1 MSDPLAGAALL
12 ALCLLGAALL
22 TGAIRRGA
30 VRRGMLDRP
39 NERSS
44 HTVPTPRGG
53 GLAIVIVTV
62 LATAAGIGLGWIPA
76 RIGLA
81 LLPGYLLIAWI
92 GWLDDRSGVPA
103 ALRLVVHLVAA
114 AWMLLVTIGFP
125 IPVNAAAA
133 LAGVGAL
140 AFLWIAVA
148 WATNLFNFM
157 DGTDGIA
164 ASQAVFV
171 GLAGALVASLQGAPV
186 LSLLLAVVAGGA
198 GGFLIW
204 NWQPAKIFMGDVG
217 SGSLGFLL
225 AAAPIAALGVG
236 IEALWPWV
244 ILWSAFAVDATVT
257 LVRRALGRQRIFDA
271 HRSHAYQ
278 ILSRRWQSHARVAL
292 AYGAVNIGWL
302 MPIALVAAVFPQT
315 GPLLAGLAALPLVL
329 VALRIGAGRPD
340 A

>member
-1 MSDPLAGAALL
+1 
-12 ALCLLGAALL
+12 
-22 TGAIRRGA
+22 
-30 VRRGMLDRP
+30 MLDRP

-62 LATAAGIGLGWIPA
+62 LATAVGIGLGWIPLQ
-76 RIGLA
+76 IGLA

-125 IPVNAAAA
+125 IPANARFAMADVWA
-133 LAGVGAL
+133 LAL
-140 AFLWIAVA
+140 LWITVA

-157 DGTDGIA
+157 DGTDGLA
-164 ASQAVFV
+164 GSQAVFV
-171 GLAGALVASLQGAPV
+171 GLAGTVVAALQGAPA
-186 LSLLLAVVAGGA
+186 LSLLLAAVAGGTV
-198 GGFLIW
+198 GFLVW

-217 SGSLGFLL
+217 SGSLGFFL
-225 AAAPIAALGVG
+225 AASPIAVLGIR

-257 LVRRALGRQRIFDA
+257 LVRRAFGRQRIFDA
-271 HRSHAYQ
+271 HRSHCYQ

-292 AYGAVNIGWL
+292 TYAAVNVGWL
-302 MPIALVAAVFPQT
+302 MPIALLAAVLPGM
-315 GPLLAGLAALPLVL
+315 GPLLAGMAALPLAL
-329 VALRIGAGRPD
+329 VAMRIGAGRPD